1 MATQAYYQIMEQ
13 YHELDNRI
21 EIELDRLSDW
31 GEVRDV
37 VVTKGDTVG
46 FLFTSQRHDE
56 FEIRLNYRTDEGLL
70 IDHGERVSALSNG
83 DQWIW

>member
-1 MATQAYYQIMEQ
+1 MEQ
-13 YHELDNRI
+13 YHEIDNRI

-46 FLFTSQRHDE
+46 FLFTSHRHDE
-56 FEIRLNYRTDEGLL
+56 FEIRVNYRTDEGLL